1 MIIYNNC
8 RTALCRLSAAPR
20 RVPFQKSRSTGFHA
34 GLHNALQIRA
44 VRNRLVKETRGN
56 FAAIYEKRP
65 GHSQRVPAR
74 NPWSVPRE
82 DRRQPP
88 QPDART
94 QQLLHSGSIQSK
106 FLVEPAFRIADSL
119 DVAHAILPEEPLRL
133 SIQ

>member
-8 RTALCRLSAAPR
+8 GTALCRLSAAPR

-82 DRRQPP
+82 DRPRSQTLGLNSSFTP
-88 QPDART
+88 ARFNPN
-94 QQLLHSGSIQSK
+94 SS
-106 FLVEPAFRIADSL
+106 
-119 DVAHAILPEEPLRL
+119 
-133 SIQ
+133 